1 MRVMFVEV
9 DTERTWAVASFGPA
23 FLASYLRERGHEVV
37 FLRAAVDLS
46 DEDVVRRVAAERPD
60 LIGMSLT
67 TRQWLRAR
75 RLAAALGAHIDVPV
89 IAGGL
94 HPTFS
99 PEEVL
104 AAPGFD
110 YVCLGEGE
118 EAMAELAEAL
128 EAGRDTSGIA
138 NVWAASAGGA
148 RPPLRPPFEPL
159 DALPFAA
166 RDMMDEP
173 PGVVHMATQRGCPF
187 PCTYCAAR
195 IYKDLYEDV
204 GSYGRRR
211 SHDNVLAEL
220 AQLRDEGR
228 LAYVIFLDDTFT
240 IHHKWVYEF
249 CGRYRH
255 ECRAP
260 FSLHARVET
269 VSEPLLHALAE
280 AGCQQITYGVE
291 SGSERLRREVMR
303 RPVTNQRFRDVF
315 AWTRAAGIS
324 VTANFMMG
332 VPGET
337 RADMQQ
343 TLEFAEELNV
353 LDFGYFVFY
362 PYPGTHLFR
371 VCLEEG
377 YLPADYLDRPA
388 NNRESI
394 LDLPSIT
401 KDDIAEYYDRFTDLR
416 RRLYASRAIDLP
428 PELYAAAVDHVT
440 ESAKLG

>member
-1 MRVMFVEV
+1 VRVMFLEV
-9 DTERTWAVASFGPA
+9 DTERAWAVASFGPA
-23 FLASYLRERGHEVV
+23 FLASFLRERGHDVV
-37 FLRAAVDLS
+37 FFRAAVDLA
-46 DEDVVRRVAAERPD
+46 DEEVVQRVAADRPD

-75 RLAAALGAHIDVPV
+75 RLAAALRAQMDVPV

-118 EAMAELAEAL
+118 EAMAELAAAL
-128 EAGRDTSGIA
+128 EAGRDTTGIA
-138 NVWAASAGGA
+138 NVWAAGTGS

-249 CGRYRH
+249 CSRYRD

-343 TLEFAEELNV
+343 TLELAEELNV

-371 VCLEEG
+371 VCLDEG

-394 LDLPSIT
+394 LDLPHIT

-416 RRLYASRAIDLP
+416 RRLYAGRAVDLP
-428 PELYAAAVDHVT
+428 PEQFAAAVDHVT